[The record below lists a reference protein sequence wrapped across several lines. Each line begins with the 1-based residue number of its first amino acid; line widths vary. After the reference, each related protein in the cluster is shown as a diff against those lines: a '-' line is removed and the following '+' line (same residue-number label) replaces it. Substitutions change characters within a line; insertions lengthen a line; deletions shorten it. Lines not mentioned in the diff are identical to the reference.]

1 MQSACRKSLL
11 LLFLGN
17 TLRAADAPYFVT
29 YSHRMEEP
37 GNLEIAFYGTTA
49 SPAGGNTFLNSLM
62 EIEYGVT
69 AWWTT
74 EVYLSGQNTSGE
86 STLFTGHSWENRFR
100 PLMREHWINPVLY
113 IEYSDVNGADK
124 SLKEIVGHDGMADQ
138 SEPNATSRLERK
150 REIETKLILSS
161 HFKGWNISENIIA
174 EKNLANEPWEFGYA
188 AAVSRPLALA
198 ASPRP
203 CRLCRENFR
212 LGLELYGGLGT
223 RHEFGLHDTSHYLA
237 PTVAWQMPSGVTLAV
252 SPSFGLNGNSYPALV
267 RFSLAF
273 ELNQFGRGGAR

>member
-1 MQSACRKSLL
+1 MQSVCTTILL
-11 LLFLGN
+11 ILFLGS

-37 GNLEIAFYGTTA
+37 GNLEIAFQGTTA
-49 SPAGGNTFLNSLM
+49 SPGGGNRFLSGLL
-62 EIEYGVT
+62 EIEYGVR
-69 AWWTT
+69 AWWTS
-74 EVYLSGQNTSGE
+74 EVYFSGQNTFGE
-86 STLFTGHSWENRFR
+86 STLFTGYRWENRFR

-113 IEYSDVNGADK
+113 VEYVDIDGADK

-138 SEPNATSRLERK
+138 SEPSAISRLERK

-161 HFKGWNISENIIA
+161 NFKSWNISENIIA

-203 CRLCRENFR
+203 CRLCPENFR
-212 LGLELYGGLGT
+212 LGIELYGGLGT
-223 RHEFGLHDTSHYLA
+223 RHEFGL
-237 PTVAWQMPSGVTLAV
+237 
-252 SPSFGLNGNSYPALV
+252 NGNSYPALF

-273 ELNQFGRGGAR
+273 EINQFGRGGAR

>member
-1 MQSACRKSLL
+1 MQSVCTTILL
-11 LLFLGN
+11 ILFLGS

-37 GNLEIAFYGTTA
+37 GNLEIAFQGTTA
-49 SPAGGNTFLNSLM
+49 SPGGGNRFLSGLL
-62 EIEYGVT
+62 EIEYGVR
-69 AWWTT
+69 AWWTS
-74 EVYLSGQNTSGE
+74 EVYFSGQNTFGE
-86 STLFTGHSWENRFR
+86 STLFTGYRWENRFR

-113 IEYSDVNGADK
+113 VEYVDIDGADK

-138 SEPNATSRLERK
+138 SEPSAISRLERK

-161 HFKGWNISENIIA
+161 NFKSWNISENIIA

-203 CRLCRENFR
+203 CRLCPENFR
-212 LGLELYGGLGT
+212 LGIELYGGLGT

-252 SPSFGLNGNSYPALV
+252 SPSFGLNGNSYPALF

-273 ELNQFGRGGAR
+273 EINQFGRGGAR